1 MNIQLIIIFLLIF
14 IGIFIKPFSY
24 GLLDFIYKFI
34 VFVGATYLIYKNFV
48 QSSDENKDIEHI
60 EEIKQR
66 VIPSDIDREN
76 KKPWILSDL
85 LNDDES
91 TQQYIKSQFLALAGI
106 LIPDQGWIVYKVN
119 EFKLNV
125 VYQISFSDF
134 KLDNIPEQIDL
145 AGLYKII
152 DDRDELLIENNIQNA
167 NYSFQYYQDI
177 DYKVSSFLSI
187 PIKIS
192 DNEKMFFIFDSAVSE
207 QFNKQDTEII
217 DKITGGIQS
226 TIKYRLKSIS
236 LLSELKSNKKLLDF
250 ALQINTCKTISTAI
264 DTLANF
270 VSNEFEA
277 DRLTISSTIQDS
289 DKAVIRKVIGQ
300 QDTFTEDFEFHL
312 EEGLT
317 GWVIGKN
324 KPYIIEDLEKG
335 EYFIPRYTK
344 EEKSNYGLRSFIGIP
359 FNLDDNVYGAITLEA
374 QQSNKYSNYDKQFL
388 EEITKIF
395 STIYKRKNIN
405 KKEI

>member
-1 MNIQLIIIFLLIF
+1 MNIQLIIILLLVF
-14 IGIFIKPFSY
+14 VGIFIKPFSY
-24 GLLDFIYKFI
+24 GVWDFIYKFI
-34 VFVGATYLIYKNFV
+34 IFVGATYLIYKNFV
-48 QSSDENKDIEHI
+48 QSSEENKDIEDTQETKSKVVPSEIDI
-60 EEIKQR
+60 ENNE
-66 VIPSDIDREN
+66 
-76 KKPWILSDL
+76 PWNLSDL
-85 LNDDES
+85 INDDES
-91 TQQYIKSQFLALAGI
+91 TKQYIKSQFLALAGI

-119 EFKLNV
+119 EYKLNI

-134 KLDNIPEQIDL
+134 KLDEILEQIDL

-152 DDRDELLIENNIQNA
+152 DEREELLIENNIQNA
-167 NYSFQYYQDI
+167 NYSFQYYQDVE
-177 DYKVSSFLSI
+177 YTVSSFLGI

-192 DNEKMFFIFDSAVSE
+192 DTEKMFFIFDSAVAE

-217 DKITGGIQS
+217 DKITNGIQA

-236 LLSELKSNKKLLDF
+236 LLSELKSNKKLLEF
-250 ALQINTCKTISTAI
+250 AVQINTCNTISTAI
-264 DTLANF
+264 DKLANF

-277 DRLTISSTIQDS
+277 ERLTISSTIQDS

-300 QDTFTEDFEFHL
+300 QDTFTEDFEFQL
-312 EEGLT
+312 DEGLT

-359 FNLDDNVYGAITLEA
+359 FNLDNNVYGAITLET

-388 EEITKIF
+388 EKIASIF

>member
-48 QSSDENKDIEHI
+48 QGSDENKDVEHT

-66 VIPSDIDREN
+66 ILPSDIDSEN
-76 KKPWILSDL
+76 NKPWNLSDL

-106 LIPDQGWIVYKVN
+106 LIADQGWILYKVD
-119 EFKLNV
+119 EFKLKV
-125 VYQISFSDF
+125 VYQISFSDL
-134 KLDNIPEQIDL
+134 KLINIPEQIDL
-145 AGLYKII
+145 VGLFKII
-152 DDRDELLIENNIQNA
+152 DERDTLLIENNIQNA
-167 NYSFQYYQDI
+167 NYSFQYYQEI
-177 DYKVSSFLSI
+177 EYNVSSFLSI

-192 DNEKMFFIFDSAVSE
+192 DNEKMFFIFDSSVAE

-217 DKITGGIQS
+217 DKITNGIQS

-236 LLSELKSNKKLLDF
+236 LLSELKSNKKVLDF
-250 ALQINTCKTISTAI
+250 AIQINTCNTISTAI

-277 DRLTISSTIQDS
+277 ERLTISSTIQES
-289 DKAVIRKVIGQ
+289 DKAVIRKVVGQ
-300 QDTFTEDFEFHL
+300 QDIFSEDFEFAL

-317 GWVIGKN
+317 GWVISKN

-359 FNLDDNVYGAITLEA
+359 FNLNDKVYGAITLEA
-374 QQSNKYSNYDKQFL
+374 QQSNKYSSYEKQFL
-388 EEITKIF
+388 EEIANIF
-395 STIYKRKNIN
+395 STIYQRKNIN
-405 KKEI
+405 KKEN

>member
-1 MNIQLIIIFLLIF
+1 
-14 IGIFIKPFSY
+14 
-24 GLLDFIYKFI
+24 LDFIYKFI

-48 QSSDENKDIEHI
+48 QNSDENKDLEHT

-66 VIPSDIDREN
+66 VVPSDIDNEN
-76 KKPWILSDL
+76 KNPWNLSDL
-85 LNDDES
+85 LNNDES

-106 LIPDQGWIVYKVN
+106 LIPDQGWIMYKLN

-134 KLDNIPEQIDL
+134 KLNNIPEQVDL
-145 AGLYKII
+145 TGLYKII
-152 DDRDELLIENNIQNA
+152 DERNEILIENNIQNA

-177 DYKVSSFLSI
+177 EYSVSSFLSI
-187 PIKIS
+187 PINIS
-192 DNEKMFFIFDSAVSE
+192 ANEKMFFIFDSAVSE

-217 DKITGGIQS
+217 DRITHGIQS

-236 LLSELKSNKKLLDF
+236 LHSELKLNKKLLDF
-250 ALQINTCKTISTAI
+250 ALQINTCNTISSAI
-264 DTLANF
+264 NTLANF

-300 QDTFTEDFEFHL
+300 QDTFTEDFEFAL

-317 GWVIGKN
+317 GWVISKN

-359 FNLDDNVYGAITLEA
+359 FNLNDNVYGAITLEA
-374 QQSNKYSNYDKQFL
+374 QQSNRYSNIEKQFL
-388 EEITKIF
+388 DEIANIF

>member
-60 EEIKQR
+60 EEIKHR

-106 LIPDQGWIVYKVN
+106 LIADQGWILYKVD
-119 EFKLNV
+119 EFKLKV
-125 VYQISFSDF
+125 VYQISFSDL
-134 KLDNIPEQIDL
+134 KLINIPEQIDL
-145 AGLYKII
+145 VGLFKII
-152 DDRDELLIENNIQNA
+152 DERDTLLIENNIQNA
-167 NYSFQYYQDI
+167 NYSFQYYQEI
-177 DYKVSSFLSI
+177 EYNVSSFLSI

-192 DNEKMFFIFDSAVSE
+192 DNEKMFFIFDSSVAE

-217 DKITGGIQS
+217 DKITNGIQS

-236 LLSELKSNKKLLDF
+236 LLSELKSNKKVLDF
-250 ALQINTCKTISTAI
+250 ALQINTCNTISTAI

-277 DRLTISSTIQDS
+277 ERLTISSTIQES
-289 DKAVIRKVIGQ
+289 DKAVIRKVVGQ
-300 QDTFTEDFEFHL
+300 QDIFSEDFEFAL

-317 GWVIGKN
+317 GWVISKN

-359 FNLDDNVYGAITLEA
+359 FNLNDKVYGAITLEA
-374 QQSNKYSNYDKQFL
+374 QQSNKYSSYEKQFL
-388 EEITKIF
+388 EEIANIF
-395 STIYKRKNIN
+395 STIYQRKNIN
-405 KKEI
+405 KKEN